1 MRPFVSVTLALVL
14 LGGAAHVPA
23 SAQGALTKTDG
34 QGPVAVAVTL
44 LAATA
49 GGIRAKVV
57 LDTHSV
63 PLDGIAFDRAV
74 SLRKPDG
81 TDIPPAA
88 VEGASGAGH
97 HRQAVVTFPAID
109 GATAVEIVVKDVGG
123 VAERLF
129 RWASPLR

>member
-1 MRPFVSVTLALVL
+1 MRKSVSVALALVL
-14 LGGAAHVPA
+14 LAGAAVALA
-23 SAQGALTKTDG
+23 SAQSALTKTDG

-44 LAATA
+44 LEATD

-63 PLDGIAFDRAV
+63 ALDGIALDRAV

-97 HRQAVVTFPAID
+97 HRQAVVTFPAVD
-109 GATAVEIVVKDVGG
+109 GAAAVEIVVRDVGG

-129 RWASPLR
+129 RWALPLR

>member
-1 MRPFVSVTLALVL
+1 MRTFVSVALALVL
-14 LGGAAHVPA
+14 LVGAAVALA

-44 LAATA
+44 LEATA

-63 PLDGIAFDRAV
+63 ALDGIAFDRAV
-74 SLRKPDG
+74 RLRKPDG

-88 VEGASGAGH
+88 VEDASGAGH
-97 HRQAVVTFPAID
+97 HRQAVVTFPAVG
-109 GATAVEIVVKDVGG
+109 GAAAVEIVVKDVGG
-123 VAERLF
+123 VAERSF
-129 RWASPLR
+129 RWALPLR